1 MASDAYH
8 YPIPIRADDIDHM
21 GHVNN
26 AVYLKWVQDA
36 VVKFWETVA
45 PADAVRRHLWI
56 ALQHEI
62 KYRKPAFL
70 DDEVM
75 ADVIA
80 ETVKGAKAQF
90 TTIIK
95 RGETV
100 LAEVKSTWCCLD
112 AVSKRP
118 ARLARDV
125 AKRFL
130 PDL

>member
-1 MASDAYH
+1 MSSSAYH
-8 YPIPIRADDIDHM
+8 YPIPILPADIDHM

-70 DDEVM
+70 DDEVI

-90 TTIIK
+90 TTVIK

-112 AVSKRP
+112 AVTKRP
-118 ARLARDV
+118 ARLALDV

-130 PDL
+130 PDI